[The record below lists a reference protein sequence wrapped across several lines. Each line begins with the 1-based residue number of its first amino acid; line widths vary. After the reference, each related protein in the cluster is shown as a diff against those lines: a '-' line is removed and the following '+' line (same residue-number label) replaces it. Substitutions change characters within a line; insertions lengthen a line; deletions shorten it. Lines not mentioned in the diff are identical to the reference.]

1 VNRDELKGKSKDIM
15 GRAQR
20 QVGEWTG
27 DSEQQA
33 KGLGKQAEGKARNAI
48 GKVKEMGRNM
58 KNDLKRDVH
67 HGHDEPER
75 DRELTEEREMPRG
88 DRKRV
93 A

>member
-1 VNRDELKGKSKDIM
+1 MNRDELKGKGKDII

-20 QVGEWTG
+20 QVGEWTSDG
-27 DSEQQA
+27 EQQA
-33 KGLGKQAEGKARNAI
+33 KGLGKQVEGKAQNAV
-48 GKVKEMGRNM
+48 GKVKEMGRNI

-75 DRELTEEREMPRG
+75 DAEVNEERDLPRG
-88 DRKRV
+88 RRRV